1 MRRPTPNMS
10 KAADGTT
17 EAPSDLPDDTNAMHT
32 DRTEVQ
38 NAAATWRYDASSGRT
53 IERESVWITRGRKGK
68 RDAGGKTTQEATP
81 TKEETST
88 QQSQPQRRK
97 PTMPPLPFDD
107 YKVVYRP
114 QAGLELAKWNNIA
127 IVHAIGKASGF
138 AQQDFSEKVC
148 VQVQRLENLIIAS
161 TAEWEDAKKLESITS
176 IQLGGTLFT
185 IKSNTRTPDD
195 VSRGVISGLLP
206 GTSEEEL
213 KAGLR
218 APARYTVL
226 HARMLGQSST
236 AVIFFQGPHVP
247 YYVRFHSLDFRCR
260 PYRKSVQYCKTCG
273 NTGHRQDVCPRPL
286 PGFCS
291 KCGKTNQPPDHMCK
305 PACKLCGEEHETASK
320 DCKKRLKPNPPPF
333 HIRQQ
338 RMDRIKARDC
348 RWSLADEEFPELTSQ
363 TTNLHSS
370 ADGAPTR
377 GRSRSALR
385 PRSRSRSRSRSCS
398 PKRVSYA
405 NVASGSSGSE
415 TTSRSTFLS
424 PENEALRVLQDK
436 ATASC
441 AHCRQRPCLLE
452 QGWVPLPRRASMPAA
467 SNSGKRKRAYRR
479 IWRALERAGFW
490 REDEYRRQKPEA
502 PGPQPLGTLA
512 LHSQREVMPACI
524 VERVR
529 ELLPNPPGVTYSVGG
544 FNVKHV
550 KPWKPEISC
559 QLVELYQSRPSTVS
573 SAAAAECVCDSPKGP
588 MSFCRPPRHQRC
600 GTGGIGKEDG
610 AGGHQDIERYV
621 QLPSVLIM
629 GSPHGTLTE
638 LTLQETA
645 IGRQHVTHDP
655 WRDLDLGLDFDMA
668 ILTWTLPGGVESFRD
683 TCSVDGKTLLGAVV
697 PGTQSLKFHLRCCSW
712 SSHATAA

>member
-1 MRRPTPNMS
+1 MS

-81 TKEETST
+81 TEEETST

-436 ATASC
+436 VHVQQSALQHQASQLQSQQALIDKLIQSHQKQQDNTNRLLKKCEEQRDLIDKLHQKSTISQNNERPTADVESIVNTRFQLLQEALMKSIHTTVENIVQAAIQNFAASMATKVTTLDAKVDGLAAQLNNFI
-441 AHCRQRPCLLE
+441 AHVKNTYVTKQHLNTSLSELHPDRKRARANGRNTSRSISPTRDSRQRPE
-452 QGWVPLPRRASMPAA
+452 STEHG
-467 SNSGKRKRAYRR
+467 
-479 IWRALERAGFW
+479 
-490 REDEYRRQKPEA
+490 
-502 PGPQPLGTLA
+502 GP
-512 LHSQREVMPACI
+512 
-524 VERVR
+524 
-529 ELLPNPPGVTYSVGG
+529 
-544 FNVKHV
+544 
-550 KPWKPEISC
+550 
-559 QLVELYQSRPSTVS
+559 
-573 SAAAAECVCDSPKGP
+573 
-588 MSFCRPPRHQRC
+588 
-600 GTGGIGKEDG
+600 
-610 AGGHQDIERYV
+610 
-621 QLPSVLIM
+621 
-629 GSPHGTLTE
+629 
-638 LTLQETA
+638 
-645 IGRQHVTHDP
+645 
-655 WRDLDLGLDFDMA
+655 
-668 ILTWTLPGGVESFRD
+668 
-683 TCSVDGKTLLGAVV
+683 
-697 PGTQSLKFHLRCCSW
+697 
-712 SSHATAA
+712 

>member
-1 MRRPTPNMS
+1 MS

-81 TKEETST
+81 TKEATST

-291 KCGKTNQPPDHMCK
+291 KCGKTNQPPDHVCK

-398 PKRVSYA
+398 PKREAGASKWSKYFSLNFTYPRQPATTRINRTWRPLITDRQTRPPLSVSG
-405 NVASGSSGSE
+405 NGTVAPIDHALLPYKNLSNKTHPNFWHCKRRIHRTCGYMDTTRTTQQRQNLCRLVHNCAGSE
-415 TTSRSTFLS
+415 KNILRESEHLILKSRTRGRPAAYSEPDPNVTLS
-424 PENEALRVLQDK
+424 GKPIPKVETLRVLGLHIHKDGSGA
-436 ATASC
+436 AT
-441 AHCRQRPCLLE
+441 
-452 QGWVPLPRRASMPAA
+452 LPRLQRTLSQLTHLV
-467 SNSGKRKRAYRR
+467 RR
-479 IWRALERAGFW
+479 IANRRSGLKEQDTLRVMQALLSSRIT
-490 REDEYRRQKPEA
+490 Y
-502 PGPQPLGTLA
+502 GTPYLA
-512 LHSQREVMPACI
+512 LKNAEAAVS
-524 VERVR
+524 
-529 ELLPNPPGVTYSVGG
+529 GG
-544 FNVKHV
+544 
-550 KPWKPEISC
+550 
-559 QLVELYQSRPSTVS
+559 RT
-573 SAAAAECVCDSPKGP
+573 
-588 MSFCRPPRHQRC
+588 
-600 GTGGIGKEDG
+600 
-610 AGGHQDIERYV
+610 
-621 QLPSVLIM
+621 
-629 GSPHGTLTE
+629 
-638 LTLQETA
+638 
-645 IGRQHVTHDP
+645 
-655 WRDLDLGLDFDMA
+655 
-668 ILTWTLPGGVESFRD
+668 
-683 TCSVDGKTLLGAVV
+683 
-697 PGTQSLKFHLRCCSW
+697 
-712 SSHATAA
+712 

>member
-1 MRRPTPNMS
+1 MS

-385 PRSRSRSRSRSCS
+385 PRSRSRSRSRSYS

-436 ATASC
+436 VHVQQSALQHQASQLQSQQALIDKLIQSHQKQQDNTNRLLKKCEEQRDLIDKLHQKSTISQNNERPTEDVESIVNTRFQLLQEALMKSIHTTVENIVQAAIQNFAASMATKVTTLDAKVDGLAAQLNNFI
-441 AHCRQRPCLLE
+441 AHVKNTYVTKQHLNTSLSELHPDRKRARANGRNTSRSISPTRDSRQRPE
-452 QGWVPLPRRASMPAA
+452 STEHG
-467 SNSGKRKRAYRR
+467 
-479 IWRALERAGFW
+479 
-490 REDEYRRQKPEA
+490 
-502 PGPQPLGTLA
+502 GP
-512 LHSQREVMPACI
+512 
-524 VERVR
+524 
-529 ELLPNPPGVTYSVGG
+529 
-544 FNVKHV
+544 
-550 KPWKPEISC
+550 
-559 QLVELYQSRPSTVS
+559 
-573 SAAAAECVCDSPKGP
+573 
-588 MSFCRPPRHQRC
+588 
-600 GTGGIGKEDG
+600 
-610 AGGHQDIERYV
+610 
-621 QLPSVLIM
+621 
-629 GSPHGTLTE
+629 
-638 LTLQETA
+638 
-645 IGRQHVTHDP
+645 
-655 WRDLDLGLDFDMA
+655 
-668 ILTWTLPGGVESFRD
+668 
-683 TCSVDGKTLLGAVV
+683 
-697 PGTQSLKFHLRCCSW
+697 
-712 SSHATAA
+712 

>member
-1 MRRPTPNMS
+1 
-10 KAADGTT
+10 
-17 EAPSDLPDDTNAMHT
+17 
-32 DRTEVQ
+32 
-38 NAAATWRYDASSGRT
+38 
-53 IERESVWITRGRKGK
+53 
-68 RDAGGKTTQEATP
+68 
-81 TKEETST
+81 
-88 QQSQPQRRK
+88 
-97 PTMPPLPFDD
+97 MPPLPFDD

-161 TAEWEDAKKLESITS
+161 TAEWEDAKKLESVTS

-206 GTSEEEL
+206 GTSEEL

-236 AVIFFQGPHVP
+236 AVIFFQGPHVL
-247 YYVRFHSLDFRCR
+247 YYVRFHSPDFRCR

-370 ADGAPTR
+370 AGGAPTR

-436 ATASC
+436 VHVQQSALQHQASQLQSQQ
-441 AHCRQRPCLLE
+441 ALIDKLIQSHQKQQDNTNRLLKKCEE
-452 QGWVPLPRRASMPAA
+452 Q
-467 SNSGKRKRAYRR
+467 
-479 IWRALERAGFW
+479 
-490 REDEYRRQKPEA
+490 
-502 PGPQPLGTLA
+502 
-512 LHSQREVMPACI
+512 
-524 VERVR
+524 
-529 ELLPNPPGVTYSVGG
+529 
-544 FNVKHV
+544 
-550 KPWKPEISC
+550 
-559 QLVELYQSRPSTVS
+559 
-573 SAAAAECVCDSPKGP
+573 
-588 MSFCRPPRHQRC
+588 
-600 GTGGIGKEDG
+600 
-610 AGGHQDIERYV
+610 
-621 QLPSVLIM
+621 
-629 GSPHGTLTE
+629 
-638 LTLQETA
+638 
-645 IGRQHVTHDP
+645 
-655 WRDLDLGLDFDMA
+655 RDLIGQASPEEHDQ
-668 ILTWTLPGGVESFRD
+668 P
-683 TCSVDGKTLLGAVV
+683 K
-697 PGTQSLKFHLRCCSW
+697 
-712 SSHATAA
+712 

>member
-1 MRRPTPNMS
+1 
-10 KAADGTT
+10 
-17 EAPSDLPDDTNAMHT
+17 
-32 DRTEVQ
+32 
-38 NAAATWRYDASSGRT
+38 
-53 IERESVWITRGRKGK
+53 
-68 RDAGGKTTQEATP
+68 
-81 TKEETST
+81 
-88 QQSQPQRRK
+88 
-97 PTMPPLPFDD
+97 MPPLPFDD

-273 NTGHRQDVCPRPL
+273 STGHRQDVCPRPL

-291 KCGKTNQPPDHMCK
+291 KCGKTNQPPDHVCK

-348 RWSLADEEFPELTSQ
+348 RWSLADEGFPELTSQ

-436 ATASC
+436 VHVQQSALQNQASQLQSQQALIDKLIQSHQKQQDNTNRLLKKCEEQRDLIDKLHQKSTISQNNERPTADVESIVNTRFQLLQEALMKSIHTTVENIVQAAIQNFAASMATKVTTLDAKVDGLAAQLNNFI
-441 AHCRQRPCLLE
+441 AHVKNTYVTKQHLNTSLSDLHPDRKRARANGRNTSRSISPTRDSRQRPE
-452 QGWVPLPRRASMPAA
+452 STEHG
-467 SNSGKRKRAYRR
+467 
-479 IWRALERAGFW
+479 
-490 REDEYRRQKPEA
+490 
-502 PGPQPLGTLA
+502 GP
-512 LHSQREVMPACI
+512 
-524 VERVR
+524 
-529 ELLPNPPGVTYSVGG
+529 
-544 FNVKHV
+544 
-550 KPWKPEISC
+550 
-559 QLVELYQSRPSTVS
+559 
-573 SAAAAECVCDSPKGP
+573 
-588 MSFCRPPRHQRC
+588 
-600 GTGGIGKEDG
+600 
-610 AGGHQDIERYV
+610 
-621 QLPSVLIM
+621 
-629 GSPHGTLTE
+629 
-638 LTLQETA
+638 
-645 IGRQHVTHDP
+645 
-655 WRDLDLGLDFDMA
+655 
-668 ILTWTLPGGVESFRD
+668 
-683 TCSVDGKTLLGAVV
+683 
-697 PGTQSLKFHLRCCSW
+697 
-712 SSHATAA
+712 

>member
-1 MRRPTPNMS
+1 MS

-148 VQVQRLENLIIAS
+148 VQAQRLENLIIAS

-218 APARYTVL
+218 APARYTAVL
-226 HARMLGQSST
+226 HERMLGQSST

-305 PACKLCGEEHETASK
+305 PACKLRGEEHETASK

-338 RMDRIKARDC
+338 RMDRNHRIKARDC

-436 ATASC
+436 VHVQQSALQHQASQLQSQQALIDKLIQSHQKQQDNTNRLLKKCEEQRDLIDKLYQKSTISQNNERPTADVESIVNTRFQLLQEALMKSIHTTVENIVQAAIQNFAASMATKVTTLDAKVDGLAAQLNNFI
-441 AHCRQRPCLLE
+441 AHVKNTYVTKQHLNTSLSDLHPDRKRARANGRNTSRSISPTRDSRQRPE
-452 QGWVPLPRRASMPAA
+452 STEHG
-467 SNSGKRKRAYRR
+467 
-479 IWRALERAGFW
+479 
-490 REDEYRRQKPEA
+490 
-502 PGPQPLGTLA
+502 GP
-512 LHSQREVMPACI
+512 
-524 VERVR
+524 
-529 ELLPNPPGVTYSVGG
+529 
-544 FNVKHV
+544 
-550 KPWKPEISC
+550 
-559 QLVELYQSRPSTVS
+559 
-573 SAAAAECVCDSPKGP
+573 
-588 MSFCRPPRHQRC
+588 
-600 GTGGIGKEDG
+600 
-610 AGGHQDIERYV
+610 
-621 QLPSVLIM
+621 
-629 GSPHGTLTE
+629 
-638 LTLQETA
+638 
-645 IGRQHVTHDP
+645 
-655 WRDLDLGLDFDMA
+655 
-668 ILTWTLPGGVESFRD
+668 
-683 TCSVDGKTLLGAVV
+683 
-697 PGTQSLKFHLRCCSW
+697 
-712 SSHATAA
+712 